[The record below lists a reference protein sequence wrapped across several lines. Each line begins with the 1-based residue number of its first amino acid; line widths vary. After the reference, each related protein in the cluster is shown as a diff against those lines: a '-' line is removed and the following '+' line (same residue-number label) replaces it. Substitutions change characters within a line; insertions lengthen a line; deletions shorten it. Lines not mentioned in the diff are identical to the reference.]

1 MIKINSAL
9 GNYGESN
16 TNTGVKICGCANE
29 VSPVGYF
36 PSSNTPIECLAT
48 AVVSQSLK
56 KRAPVLSYTKSGF
69 LFTCNTNTTTL
80 RPYQDCINLIGA
92 YCLTTT
98 PVFSS
103 WSDCHSKIR
112 SVRDNLNSNWKSYIN
127 YCAKFI
133 TGGNPNSQRCNDATN
148 QILTNEYYVM
158 SDGTNVNVPLSVVR
172 GAAYIWNT

>member
-1 MIKINSAL
+1 MGVVA
-9 GNYGESN
+9 
-16 TNTGVKICGCANE
+16 NTGVTLCGCANK

-36 PSSNTPIECLAT
+36 PSSKMPIQCLAT
-48 AVVSQSLK
+48 GVESLSLK
-56 KRAPVLSYTKSGF
+56 KRAPVLSYIRSGF

-98 PVFSS
+98 SVFSS
-103 WSDCHSKIR
+103 WSDCHSKIL

-127 YCAKFI
+127 SCAQF
-133 TGGNPNSQRCNDATN
+133 TGGSPTLQRCNDATN

-158 SDGTNVNVPLSVVR
+158 SDGTNVNVPLSVVQ
-172 GAAYIWNT
+172 GAAYIWIT